1 MDVMLRDKAEEL
13 AKEIAVSISTQQE
26 LSDVMRLMTKSV
38 IERMLDAEMDVHLD
52 QERGRTVPVATT
64 AAAQTTTVCTSAA
77 EGDADRA
84 GKGSGRNRRNGTS
97 AKTVQGESGRLAI
110 TTPRDRNST
119 FEPLLIPKHERRL
132 AGFDDKVLALYAK
145 GMSTRDIQELVKT
158 LYGVELS
165 ATLISSLTDAVDE
178 EVTAWR
184 SRPLEAV
191 WPIVYFDGI
200 VVHVRGANG
209 RVSQHTIYVALGVNL
224 AGKKELLGLWL
235 AESEGAK
242 FWLQVLTD
250 LKNRGLGDIFVA
262 CVDGLAGFPEAI
274 RAAYPQTKVQLCV
287 VHLVRSALRY
297 VTDQDS
303 AAVVR
308 DLKKIYEAA
317 TLLEAEQALED
328 FAQAW
333 QASYPTI
340 IKMWRAKWTDII
352 TLFDFPAPIRKAI
365 STTNAIESVNSV
377 IRKFT
382 RNRKIYP
389 NEESA
394 LKITFMAIR
403 EASKKWTMP
412 IKNWKAAL
420 NHFAILY
427 EDRLPTQSETVARIW
442 GFCYPSRA

>member
-1 MDVMLRDKAEEL
+1 MDAMLRGKAEEL
-13 AKEIAVSISTQQE
+13 AKEIAISISTQQE
-26 LSDVMRLMTKSV
+26 LGDVMRLMTKSV
-38 IERMLDAEMDVHLD
+38 IERMLDAEMDVHLG
-52 QERGRTVPVATT
+52 QEHGPATVKTTSTT
-64 AAAQTTTVCTSAA
+64 A
-77 EGDADRA
+77 DANADPDEKSPR
-84 GKGSGRNRRNGTS
+84 RNRRNGAS
-97 AKTVQGESGRLAI
+97 AKTVQGESGRLNI
-110 TTPRDRNST
+110 TTPRDRNGT
-119 FEPLLIPKHERRL
+119 FEPLLIPKYERRL

-165 ATLISSLTDAVDE
+165 PTLISSLTDAVDN
-178 EVTAWR
+178 EVTIWH
-184 SRPLEAV
+184 SRPLESV
-191 WPIVYFDGI
+191 FPIVYFDGI
-200 VVHVRGANG
+200 VVHVRGASG

-224 AGKKELLGLWL
+224 TGHKELLGLWL
-235 AESEGAK
+235 AENEGAK
-242 FWLQVLTD
+242 FWLHVLTD
-250 LKNRGLGDIFVA
+250 LKNRGLNDIFVA
-262 CVDGLAGFPEAI
+262 CVDGLAGFPDAI

-287 VHLVRSALRY
+287 VHLVRAALRY

-303 AAVVR
+303 KAVVR
-308 DLKKIYEAA
+308 DLKKIYQAA
-317 TLLEAEQALED
+317 TLLEAEQALEA

-333 QASYPTI
+333 QDKYPTI

-352 TLFDFPAPIRKAI
+352 TLFDFSAPIRKAI

-389 NEESA
+389 NEASA

-412 IKNWKAAL
+412 IRNWKAAL

-427 EDRLPTQSETVARIW
+427 EDRLPIQS
-442 GFCYPSRA
+442 P

>member
-1 MDVMLRDKAEEL
+1 MDAMLRGKAEEL
-13 AKEIAVSISTQQE
+13 AKEIAISISTQQE
-26 LSDVMRLMTKSV
+26 LGDVMRLMTKSV

-52 QERGRTVPVATT
+52 EERGRTVPQAVATT
-64 AAAQTTTVCTSAA
+64 AATQAVAACVPAA
-77 EGDADRA
+77 EANADRA
-84 GKGSGRNRRNGTS
+84 GTGSGRNRRNGKS
-97 AKTVQGESGRLAI
+97 AKTVQGESGRLTL
-110 TTPRDRNST
+110 TTPRDRNGT

-145 GMSTRDIQELVKT
+145 GMSTRDIQELLKT

-200 VVHVRGANG
+200 VVYVRGASG

-250 LKNRGLGDIFVA
+250 LKNRGLNDIFVA
-262 CVDGLAGFPEAI
+262 CVDGLAGFPDAI
-274 RAAYPQTKVQLCV
+274 RAAYPQTKVQLCI
-287 VHLVRSALRY
+287 VHLVRAALRY

-303 AAVVR
+303 KAVVR
-308 DLKKIYEAA
+308 DLKKIYQAA

-412 IKNWKAAL
+412 IRNWKAAL
-420 NHFAILY
+420 NHFAILF
-427 EDRLPTQSETVARIW
+427 EDRLPMQS
-442 GFCYPSRA
+442 S

>member
-1 MDVMLRDKAEEL
+1 MDAILRGKAEEL

-26 LSDVMRLMTKSV
+26 LSDMMRLMTKTV
-38 IERMLDAEMDVHLD
+38 IERMLDAEMDVHLGD
-52 QERGRTVPVATT
+52 GRADSPDT
-64 AAAQTTTVCTSAA
+64 AAAREAMGQAVGERASVATVELPRTS
-77 EGDADRA
+77 
-84 GKGSGRNRRNGTS
+84 KKTSNRRNGRS
-97 AKTVQGESGRLAI
+97 KKTVQGESGKLALN
-110 TTPRDRNST
+110 TPRDRNGT
-119 FEPLLIPKHERRL
+119 FEPLLIPKYERRL
-132 AGFDDKVLALYAK
+132 AGFDDKILAMYAK

-158 LYGVELS
+158 LYDVDLS
-165 ATLISSLTDAVDE
+165 PVLISSVTDAVDQ

-184 SRPLEAV
+184 SRPIEPV

-200 VVHVRGANG
+200 VVHVRGASG

-250 LKNRGLGDIFVA
+250 LKNRGLNDIFVA
-262 CVDGLAGFPEAI
+262 CVDGLAGFPDAI

-287 VHLVRSALRY
+287 VHLVRAALRY
-297 VTDQDS
+297 VSDQDS
-303 AAVVR
+303 KAVAR
-308 DLKKIYEAA
+308 DLKKIYQAA
-317 TLLEAEQALED
+317 TLIEAEQALED
-328 FAQAW
+328 FTQAW

-340 IKMWRAKWTDII
+340 CKMWRAKWTDII

-365 STTNAIESVNSV
+365 ATTNAIESVNSV

-412 IKNWKAAL
+412 IRNWKAAL
-420 NHFAILY
+420 NHFAILF
-427 EDRLPTQSETVARIW
+427 EDRLPMQL
-442 GFCYPSRA
+442 P

>member
-1 MDVMLRDKAEEL
+1 MDATLRGRAEEL
-13 AKEIAVSISTQQE
+13 AKEIAVTISTQEE
-26 LSDVMRLMTKSV
+26 LSDVMRLMTKAM
-38 IERMLDAEMDVHLD
+38 IERILDTEMEVHL
-52 QERGRTVPVATT
+52 GRAPRPGVVAQVEATPGET
-64 AAAQTTTVCTSAA
+64 AAAVEPTAA
-77 EGDADRA
+77 KRPRG
-84 GKGSGRNRRNGTS
+84 NRRNGTS
-97 AKTVQGESGRLAI
+97 AKTVQGDSGRLRI
-110 TTPRDRNST
+110 TTPRDRDGS
-119 FEPLLIPKHERRL
+119 FEPLLIPKYERRL
-132 AGFDDKVLALYAK
+132 AGFDDKILAMYAK

-158 LYGVELS
+158 LYDVELS
-165 ATLISSLTDAVDE
+165 PTLISSVTDTVDQ

-200 VVHVRGANG
+200 VVHVRGADA
-209 RVSQHTIYVALGVNL
+209 RVSPHTIYVALGVNL
-224 AGKKELLGLWL
+224 SGHKELLGLWL
-235 AESEGAK
+235 AENEGAK
-242 FWLQVLTD
+242 FWLHALTD

-262 CVDGLAGFPEAI
+262 CVDGLAGFPDAI

-287 VHLVRSALRY
+287 VHLVRAALRY

-303 AAVVR
+303 KAVAR
-308 DLKKIYEAA
+308 DLKKIYQAA
-317 TLLEAEQALED
+317 TLVEAEQALES

-333 QASYPTI
+333 QEKYPTI
-340 IKMWRAKWTDII
+340 SKMWRAKWTDII

-365 STTNAIESVNSV
+365 ATTNAIESVNSV

-412 IKNWKAAL
+412 IRNWKAAL
-420 NHFAILY
+420 NHFAILF
-427 EDRLPTQSETVARIW
+427 EDRLPMQIT
-442 GFCYPSRA
+442 

>member
-1 MDVMLRDKAEEL
+1 MDAMLRGKAEEL

-26 LSDVMRLMTKSV
+26 LGDVMRLMTKSV
-38 IERMLDAEMDVHLD
+38 IERMLDAEMDVHLG
-52 QERGRTVPVATT
+52 QGPEPATAKTASTT
-64 AAAQTTTVCTSAA
+64 A
-77 EGDADRA
+77 DADPDR
-84 GKGSGRNRRNGTS
+84 GKRSPRRNRRNGAS
-97 AKTVQGESGRLAI
+97 AKTVQGESGRLNI
-110 TTPRDRNST
+110 TTPRDRNGT
-119 FEPLLIPKHERRL
+119 FEPLLIPKYERRL

-165 ATLISSLTDAVDE
+165 PALISSLTDAVDD
-178 EVTAWR
+178 EVTVWH
-184 SRPLEAV
+184 SRPLESV
-191 WPIVYFDGI
+191 FPIVYFDGI
-200 VVHVRGANG
+200 VVHVRGASG

-224 AGKKELLGLWL
+224 AGHKELLGLWL
-235 AESEGAK
+235 AENEGAK
-242 FWLQVLTD
+242 FWLHVLTD
-250 LKNRGLGDIFVA
+250 LKNRGLNDIFVA
-262 CVDGLAGFPEAI
+262 CVDGLAGFPDAI

-287 VHLVRSALRY
+287 VHLVRAALRY
-297 VTDQDS
+297 VADKDS
-303 AAVVR
+303 KAVIR
-308 DLKKIYEAA
+308 DLKKIYQAA

-352 TLFDFPAPIRKAI
+352 TLFDFPGPIRKAI

-389 NEESA
+389 NEASA

-412 IKNWKAAL
+412 IRNWKAAL

-427 EDRLPTQSETVARIW
+427 EDRLPTQS
-442 GFCYPSRA
+442 P

>member
-1 MDVMLRDKAEEL
+1 
-13 AKEIAVSISTQQE
+13 
-26 LSDVMRLMTKSV
+26 MRLMTKSV
-38 IERMLDAEMDVHLD
+38 IERMLDAEMDVHLG
-52 QERGRTVPVATT
+52 QEPEPATAKTTST
-64 AAAQTTTVCTSAA
+64 AADVNPDPGEKSP
-77 EGDADRA
+77 R
-84 GKGSGRNRRNGTS
+84 RNRRNGAS
-97 AKTVQGESGRLAI
+97 AKTVQGESGQLNIA
-110 TTPRDRNST
+110 TPRDRNGT
-119 FEPLLIPKHERRL
+119 FEPLLIPKYERRL

-165 ATLISSLTDAVDE
+165 PALISSLTDAVDD
-178 EVTAWR
+178 EVTVWH

-191 WPIVYFDGI
+191 FPIVYFDGI
-200 VVHVRGANG
+200 VVHVRGVSG

-224 AGKKELLGLWL
+224 TGHKELLGLWL
-235 AESEGAK
+235 AENEGAK
-242 FWLQVLTD
+242 FWLHVLTD
-250 LKNRGLGDIFVA
+250 LKNRGLNDIFVA
-262 CVDGLAGFPEAI
+262 CIDGLAGFPDAI

-287 VHLVRSALRY
+287 VHLVRAALRY
-297 VTDQDS
+297 VADKDS
-303 AAVVR
+303 KAVVR
-308 DLKKIYEAA
+308 DLKKIYQAA

-389 NEESA
+389 NEASA

-412 IKNWKAAL
+412 IRNWKAAL

-427 EDRLPTQSETVARIW
+427 EDRLPTQAR
-442 GFCYPSRA
+442 